1 MPRDPERT
9 GELHHGR
16 PEPFAADSY
25 ADPASCRTARWRWHH
40 QPRKA
45 AHIALCSAGLAVTW
59 FGWLTIGSVSRAE
72 WDALVAKVDQVLAN
86 QGTLISKANSLLA
99 GETALANAIAAIQ
112 AANGVSPEA
121 VQAVIDTIKSNTSTL
136 AAALAAN
143 TPK

>member
-1 MPRDPERT
+1 
-9 GELHHGR
+9 
-16 PEPFAADSY
+16 
-25 ADPASCRTARWRWHH
+25 
-40 QPRKA
+40 
-45 AHIALCSAGLAVTW
+45 VTW

-72 WDALVAKVDQVLAN
+72 WDELVAKVDQVLAN
-86 QGTLISKANSLLA
+86 QGTLISKANSLLT
-99 GETALANAIAAIQ
+99 GETALANAVAAIQ